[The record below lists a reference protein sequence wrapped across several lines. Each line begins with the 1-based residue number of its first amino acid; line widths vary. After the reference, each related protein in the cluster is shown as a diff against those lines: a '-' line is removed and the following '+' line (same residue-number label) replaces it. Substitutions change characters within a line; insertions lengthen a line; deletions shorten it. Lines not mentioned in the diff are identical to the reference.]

1 MGKFYERTLLNECT
15 LNVYHSYSLFYSS
28 MIGFEIKL
36 RVKSEAAVHQ
46 RIIFPALA
54 DIFTALYGMRFTII
68 MKELKK
74 SLFGRIDLFGLEMCL
89 F

>member
-15 LNVYHSYSLFYSS
+15 LNVYHSNSLFYSS

-36 RVKSEAAVHQ
+36 KVKSKAAVHQ

-54 DIFTALYGMRFTII
+54 DIFTALYGMTLTII
-68 MKELKK
+68 I
-74 SLFGRIDLFGLEMCL
+74 SLFRRIDLFGLEIRL